1 VSTPLNN
8 THLLSREWIENLTFD
23 EIPIGTSASLERR
36 LTVQDIKLFAAMSGD
51 VNPAHVDEDYAKS
64 SRFHEVIAH
73 GMWGGALIS
82 TVLGTQLPGPGTIY
96 LGQSLR
102 FRRPVTLGDV
112 LTVTVTARER
122 DPEKRRVVF
131 DCQCTNQKG
140 EVVIAG
146 EAQVIAPTEKI
157 RRPRAI
163 LPDVRLAERAHLYRL
178 LERARTCPPI
188 PTAVVWPT
196 DRSSLL
202 GAVEAAQAGF
212 ILPVLLGPE
221 RKIQRLAEVEGR
233 DLSPYRRVHCESSH
247 AAATAAVALARRGEV
262 EALMKGSLHTDELMA
277 EVVARASGLCTERR
291 VSHIFGFDVPTYPR
305 PLMITDAEI
314 NIAPTLADK
323 ADIVQNAIDLAQ
335 ALGIETPR
343 VALLSAMETV
353 SPKLAS
359 TLDAA
364 ALCKMAQRGQIRGG
378 LLDGP
383 LGFDDAVSAVAAE
396 SKGIVSPV
404 AGHADI
410 LVAPDLEAGN
420 MLAKQL
426 ELLGDARC
434 AGIVVGARVPVI
446 LTHRA
451 DDALTRLASCALAV
465 VYRQQRLARGL

>member
-1 VSTPLNN
+1 
-8 THLLSREWIENLTFD
+8 
-23 EIPIGTSASLERR
+23 
-36 LTVQDIKLFAAMSGD
+36 
-51 VNPAHVDEDYAKS
+51 
-64 SRFHEVIAH
+64 
-73 GMWGGALIS
+73 
-82 TVLGTQLPGPGTIY
+82 
-96 LGQSLR
+96 
-102 FRRPVTLGDV
+102 
-112 LTVTVTARER
+112 
-122 DPEKRRVVF
+122 
-131 DCQCTNQKG
+131 
-140 EVVIAG
+140 
-146 EAQVIAPTEKI
+146 
-157 RRPRAI
+157 
-163 LPDVRLAERAHLYRL
+163 
-178 LERARTCPPI
+178 
-188 PTAVVWPT
+188 
-196 DRSSLL
+196 
-202 GAVEAAQAGF
+202 
-212 ILPVLLGPE
+212 
-221 RKIQRLAEVEGR
+221 
-233 DLSPYRRVHCESSH
+233 
-247 AAATAAVALARRGEV
+247 VALARRGEV

-314 NIAPTLADK
+314 NIAPTRADK

-364 ALCKMAQRGQIRGG
+364 APCKMAQRGQIRGG

-383 LGFDDAVSAVAAE
+383 HGFDDAVSAVAAE

-465 VYRQQRLARGL
+465 VYRQQRLVRGL